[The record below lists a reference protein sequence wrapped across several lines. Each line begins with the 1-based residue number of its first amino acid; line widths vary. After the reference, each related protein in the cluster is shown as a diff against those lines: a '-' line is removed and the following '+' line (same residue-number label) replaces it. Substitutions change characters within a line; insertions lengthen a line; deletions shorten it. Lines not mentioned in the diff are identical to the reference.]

1 MIMERKRLEE
11 LEDALKNADEQIKNF
26 RVSTKRVAADLL
38 NQHRITAQPAKAR
51 TDGIDPSKVAENSRK
66 KLIVS
71 FEHRLNNLRVR
82 LSQTDNQNKNL
93 KSQINSLRRNRITS
107 NKSREKIECSIREV
121 KRLVELVLERSRSI
135 SETRKEKVGQLQ
147 DLHRQQAKD
156 REKFSTTMKLLA
168 KFIDRQNRDF
178 EESMAAAA
186 QSTTHS
192 VSAEP
197 LTRGLMTIEE
207 EKMKSDL
214 IGELDKQITHE
225 KQAIVNTK
233 AKIDLYRTS
242 FDELKR
248 ASGIHDLKAVVLK
261 YIKSE
266 EETFSLFNYIQTQ
279 NQEADWALERH
290 TRLEKEIRVYEEKLS
305 NEEVQRAEAMARLQ
319 GKWRNATEAT
329 NECSFAAQE
338 AQRMIERIAGHVQSF
353 FFKIQCDQSLNDA
366 AKENRIA
373 RKAKTRRPRKVHS
386 VLPASGVTQSNIL
399 TYAELIEQ
407 RALEI
412 LSDYTR
418 VKYQG
423 HQHVSRILEPGC
435 SLAVIKPNFGGVEED
450 NGEKGPMSLHEM
462 RRRAAD
468 RTSKGTEVPT
478 RRV

>member
-26 RVSTKRVAADLL
+26 RMSTKRVAADLL

-305 NEEVQRAEAMARLQ
+305 NEEVQRAEAMAR
-319 GKWRNATEAT
+319 A
-329 NECSFAAQE
+329 
-338 AQRMIERIAGHVQSF
+338 
-353 FFKIQCDQSLNDA
+353 
-366 AKENRIA
+366 
-373 RKAKTRRPRKVHS
+373 
-386 VLPASGVTQSNIL
+386 
-399 TYAELIEQ
+399 
-407 RALEI
+407 
-412 LSDYTR
+412 
-418 VKYQG
+418 
-423 HQHVSRILEPGC
+423 
-435 SLAVIKPNFGGVEED
+435 
-450 NGEKGPMSLHEM
+450 
-462 RRRAAD
+462 
-468 RTSKGTEVPT
+468 
-478 RRV
+478 